1 MNITLIDPKG
11 GFGSLLDFKHIDLAD
26 GALDVKGPS
35 NTSAHSF
42 VFEFLPILASL
53 CSLIYGLDLLNQAA
67 DIAFAQLQMYIKQT
81 GIQTSLCLRDIY
93 QALQLIKASNFRI
106 VGYLDAAKTAM
117 SLAIGK
123 NNLFSCRKGLSLEW
137 LFSHNA
143 VINARSLTNELQCKT
158 FLNYLLFWLYQQAKD
173 LPESKEI
180 KHVIII
186 DDCLR
191 FLSKAAGY
199 SGQTTVS
206 QLGHML
212 AVLRS
217 AGICCIFVSQLA
229 AGIDPSV
236 VSLCRNMF
244 VIGNV
249 NGEENLKVIQN
260 SMSLSPMQKS
270 AILRSKVREMLSFV
284 SGALWPYPVHGWTPH
299 VDDLHSQNLPTLD
312 LSDMVEPWH
321 ALTDIPHI
329 TVEESQA
336 PAEEIAVN
344 KPTTKHTSTTDTLVF
359 DCITYPCDI
368 ASAHAKRMP
377 SMGKYEV
384 AMNEAVQNGYL
395 IASQCGKRVYLI
407 PTAKA
412 YEKYSQQFPFKRT
425 TSLEHSFYVYLAA
438 HLLKKDPNL
447 AKVQMET
454 PIGSKGAAIDVTT
467 TRTDGVIT
475 AYEVTLSTSNLISN
489 AAKLQDTAYAKIIW
503 LCKNAATAKGVQAY
517 FNRSTSLSEHFMASF
532 EYLHFSKFA
541 RQYES
546 KGKH

>member
-1 MNITLIDPKG
+1 MNITLIDPKR
-11 GFGSLLDFKHIDLAD
+11 GFGNLPGFEHIDLANVS
-26 GALDVKGPS
+26 LDLKSPS
-35 NTSAHSF
+35 NASAHSF

-53 CSLIYGLDLLNQAA
+53 CSLIYGLDLVNQAA

-81 GIQTSLCLRDIY
+81 GIQTALCLNDIY
-93 QALQLIKASNFRI
+93 QALQLIKVSNFRL
-106 VGYLDAAKTAM
+106 VGYLDAAKTAF
-117 SLAIGK
+117 SLVIGK
-123 NNLFSCRKGLSLEW
+123 NNLFSCRKGLSLDW
-137 LFSHNA
+137 LFSNNV
-143 VINARSLTNELQCKT
+143 VINARSLTSELQCKV

-173 LPESKEI
+173 MPESKEI

-186 DDCLR
+186 DDSLR
-191 FLSKAAGY
+191 FLGKAVGY

-229 AGIDPSV
+229 AGIDSSV

-260 SMSLSPMQKS
+260 AMSLSPTQKM
-270 AILRSKVREMLSFV
+270 AILRFKVREMLSFV
-284 SGALWPYPVHGWTPH
+284 SGTLWPYPVHGWAPH

-321 ALTDIPHI
+321 ALTDIPQS

-336 PAEEIAVN
+336 PAEEIAEN
-344 KPTTKHTSTTDTLVF
+344 RPAAYHMSSMDTLVF
-359 DCITYPCDI
+359 DGITYPCDK

-377 SMGKYEV
+377 SMGKYEA

-395 IASQCGKRVYLI
+395 IVSQCGKRKYLI
-407 PTAKA
+407 PTDKA
-412 YEKYSQQFPFKRT
+412 YDKFSQPCPFERK
-425 TSLEHSFYVYLAA
+425 TSHEHGFYVYLAA
-438 HLLKKDPNL
+438 HLLRKDPKL

-454 PIGSKGAAIDVTT
+454 PIGSKGATIDVTT
-467 TRTDGVIT
+467 TRRDGVIT
-475 AYEVTLSTSNLISN
+475 AYEVTLSTSNLLSN
-489 AAKLQDTAYAKIIW
+489 AAKLQDTAYKTIVW
-503 LCKNAATAKGVQAY
+503 LCKDAATAKAVQTR
-517 FNRSTSLSEHFMASF
+517 FNTSASLPDELLARF
-532 EYLHFSKFA
+532 EYIHFSKLA
-541 RQYES
+541 QKYEA
-546 KGKH
+546 KEQH